1 MSGRRETGPWLRGRR
16 RRGQRPWEAPRV
28 GNPRR
33 EDGRVRR
40 AWPPRRG
47 VARRPAAVD
56 VEGGPAAR
64 REGEGKEQR

>member
-1 MSGRRETGPWLRGRR
+1 
-16 RRGQRPWEAPRV
+16 V

-64 REGEGKEQR
+64 CEGEGKEQR